1 MLYTHVL
8 IWLCHCEF
16 IFRFLSRAEWKLYIL
31 MSVIVV
37 LIIFTLYIW
46 CHLGNINFVL
56 VLCTSVS
63 SIVVSSISSV
73 SSIWGYLWTRSNI
86 RSDWI
91 ILHTDISTIFVTN
104 ISLDILV
111 TSIFRNSILL
121 LCLRTM
127 TVIITIIRSLILIF
141 ILILVLII
149 VCFFLNLWVITTSIN
164 YQWGLLCGFVLF
176 LLLLCMNLLIDSHRR
191 LLSY

>member
-1 MLYTHVL
+1 MLYAHVL

-31 MSVIVV
+31 MSVIIV

-56 VLCTSVS
+56 VLCTSVN
-63 SIVVSSISSV
+63 SIVVRNI
-73 SSIWGYLWTRSNI
+73 SSIWGYLWARSNI

-121 LCLRTM
+121 LLCLRTM
-127 TVIITIIRSLILIF
+127 TVIITIIRSLILIL
-141 ILILVLII
+141 ILILILVLVLII
-149 VCFFLNLWVITTSIN
+149 VCFLLVITTSIN
-164 YQWGLLCGFVLF
+164 YQWGLLCGLTLF

>member
-31 MSVIVV
+31 MSVIIV

-56 VLCTSVS
+56 VLCTSVN
-63 SIVVSSISSV
+63 SIVVRNI
-73 SSIWGYLWTRSNI
+73 SSIWGYLWARSNI

-121 LCLRTM
+121 LLCLRTM
-127 TVIITIIRSLILIF
+127 TVIITIIRSLILIL
-141 ILILVLII
+141 ILILILVLVLII
-149 VCFFLNLWVITTSIN
+149 VCFLLVITTSIN
-164 YQWGLLCGFVLF
+164 YQWGLLCGLTLF